1 MAFKGLELGDTG
13 LEHVTSCVSSSESSD
28 VTTCDTGTEATPKQA
43 CCTTGCTESQNARLA
58 EDLRTVVEAWP
69 NLPDH
74 IKTTILVLVKSAGVP
89 SDASE

>member
-1 MAFKGLELGDTG
+1 M
-13 LEHVTSCVSSSESSD
+13 TSCVSSRESCD
-28 VTTCDTGTEATPKQA
+28 VTACDTNAEGATEQA

-58 EDLRTVVEAWP
+58 EDLRTVVEAWL